1 MKEYEGIKKEMKED
15 TKDIFAFEHN
25 SPASSPA
32 MSPAA
37 DVPAVLSEKIPEEKI
52 DKEQP
57 VPLKQSSSI
66 NSPKANV

>member
-15 TKDIFAFEHN
+15 AKDVFAFKH
-25 SPASSPA
+25 SIPASSPA
-32 MSPAA
+32 MTPTTP
-37 DVPAVLSEKIPEEKI
+37 DPAVLSEKVPEEKI

-57 VPLKQSSSI
+57 VPVKQGSSI